1 MSTDDVQPSSDL
13 PAGISKARLKDL
25 YLPTTK
31 EFVLVDVPEMRFIL
45 VDGEGG
51 PNGEPFERAVRWLF
65 ATLNPIKRIAKE
77 RMGKDFVEPPL
88 EGLWWADE
96 MTDFIAGHEDKL
108 KWRLMIVTAD
118 WVDRDM
124 FERAVAAA
132 SERLGEVPDGLRLER
147 FDEGRSVQIMYVGDY
162 SKRAA
167 ALARRLHQEFL
178 PRHDLTPNGHHHE
191 IYLSDPARVAPE
203 KMRTVVRQPV
213 R

>member
-1 MSTDDVQPSSDL
+1 MEAEDP
-13 PAGISKARLKDL
+13 KARLQEL

-31 EFVLVDVPEMRFIL
+31 EFVFVDVPEMQFAML
-45 VDGEGG
+45 DGEGS
-51 PNGEPFERAVRWLF
+51 PDDDRFKHSVRWLF
-65 ATLNPIKRIAKE
+65 STIRPIRPIAKE

-88 EGLWWADE
+88 EGLWWADD
-96 MTDFIAGHEDKL
+96 MNDLVAGHKDKL
-108 KWRLMIVTAD
+108 RWRLMIVMAD

-124 FERAVAAA
+124 FERSVATA

-162 SKRAA
+162 SKGAA
-167 ALARRLHQEFL
+167 AFARRLHEEFL
-178 PRHDLTPNGHHHE
+178 PRHDLAPNGHHHE